1 MQKKLHVLLA
11 LLLPATIAFAQPDRW
26 QQRVKYTM
34 DINLDVTTNRFTG
47 KQKLEYTNNSPD
59 TLKRVFYH
67 LYWNAFQPNSMM
79 DMRSRE
85 LGNIRIGDQSDWD
98 GRVRDRILKLKPEEI
113 GYQKIGSLKMDG
125 VAQKFTVQE
134 TILEVTLSKPILP
147 KGKAVFEMEFE
158 TQVPLQVRRS
168 GRDNPG
174 TGVRYSMSQWY
185 PKMCEYDYEGWH
197 PTPYVAREFYGVWG
211 DFDVKITIDKNYIIG
226 GTGYLQNANQ
236 IGYGYEAA
244 GAKVTRPAGNTLT
257 WHFTAPNVHDFM
269 WAADPEYAHITRH
282 IVDGPTIHVLYN
294 RDEKQF
300 QRQFD
305 NMSVNGKNRY
315 DNSVEKF
322 IKSVDDQWKQ
332 IADAAVTVLP
342 FIEKKFGEYP
352 YKQYTFIHGGDG
364 GMEYP
369 MGTLLVG
376 PSLGTAFHEW
386 MHTWYQMLLGTNESL
401 YAWMDEGFTSYAS
414 TLVTAYYQSVTGKQA
429 AQSDVGTGPRRKVLV
444 DSLTGSQSFV
454 TRPNP
459 HADAYAGYVYLT
471 KSGKEE
477 PMTTHADHFESNFA
491 YSIAAYSKGE
501 VFMEQLG
508 YIVGAPVRDRI
519 LLEYY
524 KQWRYKHPNVND
536 LLRVAEKESGMQ
548 LDWYR
553 EYFVNTTKTIDYGI
567 DSLWEEGGKSKIRIK
582 RIGKMPMPV
591 DVMLEFKDGSKQ
603 IAYIPM
609 YLMFGAKPVEDA
621 SIPRTVFEAWKWTHP
636 TYTFEIDRKITDLK
650 IITIDPSKRMA
661 DVEGK
666 NNKLELP
673 W

>member
-1 MQKKLHVLLA
+1 MQKKPLVLLV
-11 LLLPATIAFAQPDRW
+11 LLLSVTLSFAQPDRW

-34 DINLDVTTNRFTG
+34 DIKMDVTTNRFTG

-79 DMRSRE
+79 DARSRE
-85 LGNIRIGDQSDWD
+85 LGKTKIGNGEDWD
-98 GRVRDRILKLKPEEI
+98 RRVRDRILNLKPDEI
-113 GYQKIGSLKMDG
+113 GYQKINSIKMDG
-125 VAQKFTVQE
+125 AAQKFTVHE

-147 KGKAVFEMEFE
+147 KSKVVFDMDFE
-158 TQVPLQVRRS
+158 AQVPLQIRRS
-168 GRDNPG
+168 GRDNPQ

-226 GTGYLQNANQ
+226 GTGYLQNANT
-236 IGYGYEAA
+236 IGYGYETP
-244 GAKVTRPAGNTLT
+244 GSKVNRPAGNTLT

-269 WAADPEYAHITRH
+269 WAADPEYAHITRQ
-282 IVDGPTIHVLYN
+282 ITDGPVIHVLYN
-294 RDEKQF
+294 RDQKQF

-305 NMSVNGKNRY
+305 NMTDNAKKRY
-315 DNSVEKF
+315 DNSLEKY
-322 IKSVDDQWKQ
+322 IESIDNQWKQ

-352 YKQYTFIHGGDG
+352 YKQYTFLHGGDG

-386 MHTWYQMLLGTNESL
+386 MHTWYQMLLGTNESM

-414 TLVTAYYQSVTGKQA
+414 TLVTQYYRTVTGKQA
-429 AQSDVGTGPRRKVLV
+429 TQSETGTGPRRKVLV
-444 DSLTGSQSFV
+444 DSLAGSRSFITGA
-454 TRPNP
+454 NP
-459 HADAYAGYVYLT
+459 HDDAYGSYIYLA
-471 KSGKEE
+471 KSGLEE
-477 PMTTHADHFESNFA
+477 PMTTHADHFETNFA
-491 YSIAAYSKGE
+491 YSLAAYSKGE

-508 YIVGAPVRDRI
+508 YIVGAQVRDKI

-536 LLRVAEKESGMQ
+536 LMRIAEKESGMQ

-567 DSLWEEGGKSKIRIK
+567 DSLWEEGGKTKIRVK
-582 RIGKMPMPV
+582 RIGKMPMPI
-591 DVMLEFKDGSKQ
+591 DILLEYKDGSKQ
-603 IAYIPM
+603 LAYIPM
-609 YLMFGAKPVEDA
+609 YLMFGEKPIEEP
-621 SIPRTVFEAWKWTHP
+621 SIPRKTYESWKWTHP
-636 TYTFEIDRKITDLK
+636 TYTFEIDRKLTDLK
-650 IITIDPSKRMA
+650 IITIDPSHRMA
-661 DVEGK
+661 DIEKK
-666 NNKLELP
+666 NNKIELP